1 MVALVKETKGE
12 VFIKAIEEA
21 KNNKGHIFSLLLET
35 LQNEYPQQAL

>member
-21 KNNKGHIFSLLLET
+21 KNNKFIFFPCCWKPFRMNILRQKL
-35 LQNEYPQQAL
+35 